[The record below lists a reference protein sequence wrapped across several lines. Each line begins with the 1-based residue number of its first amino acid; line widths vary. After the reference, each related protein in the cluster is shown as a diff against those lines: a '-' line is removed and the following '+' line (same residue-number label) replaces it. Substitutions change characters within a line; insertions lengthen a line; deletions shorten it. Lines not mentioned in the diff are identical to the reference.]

1 MHKSKCD
8 NVGSNDI
15 QFQYNFF
22 EITYFIKPQNP
33 KPYQAL
39 AHNKK
44 KCTYI
49 KGLMG
54 HMGSSDILLVIIME
68 QTHFIK
74 PQTLNPIKP

>member
-1 MHKSKCD
+1 MRECGEQWHP
-8 NVGSNDI
+8 I
-15 QFQYNFF
+15 PTWIF
-22 EITYFIKPQNP
+22 EVTCFIKPQNP
-33 KPYQAL
+33 KAYQAL

-44 KCTYI
+44 ICTYI

-54 HMGSSDILLVIIME
+54 NMGSGDILLVLIME